1 MRACLHARG
10 PTVRVFAR
18 HASVSAVR
26 KHEHNVLQYV
36 WAEAG
41 TIADCLVCFLFFSP
55 PLLPF
60 SCPRF
65 DYNQVFFLIL
75 Q

>member
-10 PTVRVFAR
+10 PTVCVFAR

-41 TIADCLVCFLFFSP
+41 TIADCLVCFLFFFP
-55 PLLPF
+55 PPSLFHVHVLTTIRF
-60 SCPRF
+60 SS
-65 DYNQVFFLIL
+65 
-75 Q
+75 